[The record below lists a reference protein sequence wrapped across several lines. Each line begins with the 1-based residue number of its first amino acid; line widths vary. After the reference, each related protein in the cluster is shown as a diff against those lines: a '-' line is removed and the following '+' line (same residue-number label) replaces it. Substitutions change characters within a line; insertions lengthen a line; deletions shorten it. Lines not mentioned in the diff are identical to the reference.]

1 MPAYLRTNHADHS
14 PRVCAPAAVLREEA
28 LRAELAVLR
37 ARVAQLEAQAPDA
50 ERERLITKCSLEYLV
65 KYAAKPV
72 KFAAK
77 PISCAGRG
85 GRGSRGGRGGR
96 GSICPFK
103 YPPASA
109 DQETSVYSKDAPVQL
124 ELSDDATSAESS
136 WC

>member
-1 MPAYLRTNHADHS
+1 MG
-14 PRVCAPAAVLREEA
+14 APSFFITMTCNPMWPAVLRQEA

-37 ARVAQLEAQAPDA
+37 ARVAQLEAQAPDV

-72 KFAAK
+72 AAK
-77 PISCAGRG
+77 PISCGGRG
-85 GRGSRGGRGGR
+85 GRGSRGSRGGRGGR

>member
-1 MPAYLRTNHADHS
+1 M
-14 PRVCAPAAVLREEA
+14 LREEA

-37 ARVAQLEAQAPDA
+37 ARVAQLEAQAPDV

-72 KFAAK
+72 AAK
-77 PISCAGRG
+77 PISCGGRG

-96 GSICPFK
+96 ESICPFK